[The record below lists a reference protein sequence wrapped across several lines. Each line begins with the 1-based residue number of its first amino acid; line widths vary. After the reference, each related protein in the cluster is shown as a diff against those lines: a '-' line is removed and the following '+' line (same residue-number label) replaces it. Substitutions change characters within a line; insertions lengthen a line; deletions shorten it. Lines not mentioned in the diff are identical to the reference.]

1 MIKTKHGKIYYIF
14 YKILALSILKFVL
27 KVLFRVEVSGCNN
40 IPKNGRVILCSNHIS
55 YIDPVVIGA
64 FFPRYVYF
72 MGKMEL
78 FKNKFLTSFFTF
90 FNSFSVNRFAVD
102 RKAINTAIKVLKD
115 DQILG
120 MFPEGTRSEEGIIKK
135 GKKGM
140 GLISIIGK
148 SPILPVAIAGTNKI
162 IQKPHKRIFFPK
174 IRMMFGDLIDTSDIL
189 KKHGKKEA
197 VDIIVEKTMDSIKN
211 LYEKIK

>member
-1 MIKTKHGKIYYIF
+1 MIKTKHGKIYYVF
-14 YKILALSILKFVL
+14 YKFLVSIVKFILKI
-27 KVLFRVEVSGCNN
+27 LFRVEVSGCNN
-40 IPKNGRVILCSNHIS
+40 IPKKGRVILCSNHIS
-55 YIDPVVIGA
+55 YIDPVVIGV
-64 FFPRYVYF
+64 FFPRYIYF
-72 MGKMEL
+72 IGKMEL
-78 FKNKFLTSFFTF
+78 FKNKFLASFFTF
-90 FNSFSVNRFAVD
+90 FNSFSVNRFAID

-120 MFPEGTRSEEGIIKK
+120 IFPEGTRSEEGIIKK

-174 IRMMFGDLIDTSDIL
+174 IRVIFGDLIDTSGIA
-189 KKHGKKEA
+189 KKHEKKEA
-197 VDIIVEKTMDSIKN
+197 VGIIVEKTMNSIKN